1 MVSRIPID
9 ILMLLLGSIH
19 EPGRTIPWAVSE
31 SLTEGPRLLDP
42 RTRLDLQLLVEVR
55 ARNCTLERGPSCWW
69 PVIQFQKFL
78 DHELQRVQ
86 PCLLD
91 INPGPQEQQIR
102 VHLPYVSCN
111 RVEVYLALFAFTGW
125 SYLFFVLRF
134 GARCVQGMRRSV
146 PFVFRSGVTV
156 TISNLVCLTIL
167 RRVL

>member
-1 MVSRIPID
+1 MPSHIFQGHAFRFRTHVLNHSPHASDPSQSGPSQIGPPDSCRPAGSLWEAPLCGSRIPID

-78 DHELQRVQ
+78 NYELQRFQ
-86 PCLLD
+86 PCFLD
-91 INPGPQEQQIR
+91 INRGPQEQQIR

-111 RVEVYLALFAFTGW
+111 RVEVYQL
-125 SYLFFVLRF
+125 
-134 GARCVQGMRRSV
+134 
-146 PFVFRSGVTV
+146 
-156 TISNLVCLTIL
+156 
-167 RRVL
+167 